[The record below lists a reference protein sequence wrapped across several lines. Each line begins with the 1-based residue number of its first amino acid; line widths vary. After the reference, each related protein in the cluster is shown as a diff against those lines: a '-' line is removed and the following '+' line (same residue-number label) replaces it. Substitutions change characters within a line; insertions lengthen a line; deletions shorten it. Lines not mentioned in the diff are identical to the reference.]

1 MFMNDNKNSRLE
13 ELKQTFNPAFPVDFD
28 NLDLSETDIDFI
40 LEILKKYGGGTG
52 EKSGLR

>member
-1 MFMNDNKNSRLE
+1 MNDNKNSRLE